1 MTLQRFVDAQSGGV
15 HERALAEVRSG
26 RKTGHWM
33 WFVYPQLRGLGHTPT
48 AERYG
53 LAGLDE
59 ASAYL
64 RHPVLGARLRE
75 ALDAAAEAAH
85 PLVVFGMTDA
95 MKLRSCATL
104 MLRAAAAPEAQ
115 RVLNTHWSG
124 EPDALTDRMLALR

>member
-15 HERALAEVRSG
+15 HERALTEVRSG

-115 RVLNTHWSG
+115 RVLDTHWSG

>member
-115 RVLNTHWSG
+115 RVLDTHWSG
-124 EPDALTDRMLALR
+124 EPDALTGRILALR